1 MKYETIKI
9 DIAFPDFRATQLKQF
24 LSEGWR
30 IVDKTV
36 MSERY
41 IYYVIGKDLDNDVGK
56 CSDQSSENV

>member
-36 MSERY
+36 MNERY
-41 IYYVIGKDLDNDVGK
+41 IYYVLGKSVDNDVGK
-56 CSDQSSENV
+56 CSDSDS